1 MIIIQYY
8 CTAWWLPYIVQYP
21 QLPTGL
27 ALAFM
32 HVSILFSEGRLITLK
47 YAVYSP
53 NAYALYFYILPS
65 PIPNILT
72 CTTFLCP
79 CIQRIE
85 WKCNIA
91 DIFALTILDK
101 ITVL

>member
-32 HVSILFSEGRLITLK
+32 HVSNLYSEGRLITLK

-53 NAYALYFYILPS
+53 NAFLHFLCLL
-65 PIPNILT
+65 PIP
-72 CTTFLCP
+72 
-79 CIQRIE
+79 
-85 WKCNIA
+85 
-91 DIFALTILDK
+91 DIFF
-101 ITVL
+101 